1 MVKPCLCN
9 GTGGIHIQK
18 SFGIEFH
25 ACPDS
30 NCMFDKE
37 QADRELE
44 AFVLRV
50 NKFKENRKVS

>member
-9 GTGGIHIQK
+9 GTGGIHIK
-18 SFGIEFH
+18 KPFGIEFH
-25 ACPDS
+25 PCPDS

-44 AFVLRV
+44 AFEFRV
-50 NKFKENRKVS
+50 RQFKEQQAV